1 MAMND
6 KNQTE
11 KFNRTYLPVLYKQTD
26 ECYGR
31 FGHKSYV
38 LIDFAIDEVA
48 IEMHEEDKGMVT
60 LSFDNPDTGLLIEI
74 KIKDFLDLS
83 RQLEKHL
90 QSLENQ
96 TTYDN

>member
-6 KNQTE
+6 NNQTE

-38 LIDFAIDEVA
+38 LTDFTIDEVA
-48 IEMHEEDKGMVT
+48 IELHEEDKDKLT

-74 KIKDFLDLS
+74 KTEDFLHLS
-83 RQLEKHL
+83 RLLEKHL
-90 QSLENQ
+90 QSLEKLNDQ
-96 TTYDN
+96 

>member
-6 KNQTE
+6 NNQTE

-38 LIDFAIDEVA
+38 LTDFAIDEVA
-48 IEMHEEDKGMVT
+48 IDMHKEDKGKVT
-60 LSFDNPDTGLLIEI
+60 LSFDGPDTGLLIEI
-74 KIKDFLDLS
+74 KIKDFLCLS
-83 RQLEKHL
+83 RLLEKHL
-90 QSLENQ
+90 QSLEKPN
-96 TTYDN
+96 DL